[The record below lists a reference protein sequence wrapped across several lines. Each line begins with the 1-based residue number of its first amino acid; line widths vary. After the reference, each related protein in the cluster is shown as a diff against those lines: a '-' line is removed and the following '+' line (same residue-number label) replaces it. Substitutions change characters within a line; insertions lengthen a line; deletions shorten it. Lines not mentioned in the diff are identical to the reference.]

1 MKILLNSII
10 LICGATLLHAAPADK
25 PNILLLFAD
34 DLGRYASAYADP
46 EKPSPND
53 ILRTPVFDRIAKE
66 GALFQNTYVSVPSC
80 TPSRAA
86 LVTGRHF
93 FRNGSHS
100 QLHFPW
106 QKGAP
111 DPFAEIKGMPL
122 TLQEGGYHIGLSLK
136 LHMRDSI
143 IGKGNLYNKA
153 GQRIN
158 QYSEILT
165 KADDKEA
172 AKQKIYEEVRQNF
185 LDFLAMRGVGQPFFF

>member
-1 MKILLNSII
+1 MKSFYLTSLL
-10 LICGATLLHAAPADK
+10 ALLLPIAGTRAAPAGK

-53 ILRTPVFDRIAKE
+53 ILSTPVFDRIAKE
-66 GALFQNTYVSVPSC
+66 GALFQNAYVSVPSC

-106 QKGAP
+106 QKGAR
-111 DPFAEIKGMPL
+111 
-122 TLQEGGYHIGLSLK
+122 LQEQG
-136 LHMRDSI
+136 
-143 IGKGNLYNKA
+143 
-153 GQRIN
+153 
-158 QYSEILT
+158 
-165 KADDKEA
+165 
-172 AKQKIYEEVRQNF
+172 
-185 LDFLAMRGVGQPFFF
+185 P